1 MATKN
6 QKLESSSLLIKGGH
20 LIDPAAKINTP
31 MDILLRDGRV
41 AEIALPNKIR
51 GSADEKFDA
60 RGLIVA
66 PGFID
71 LHVHLREPGQN
82 YKETI
87 ASGTAAAATGGFTS
101 VCTMPNTA
109 PVVDTAEWV
118 AWLRNPERA
127 AVVNVF
133 PIAAATFGSK
143 GETLTD
149 FSALQRAGAV
159 AVTDDGKPVLD
170 DDVMR
175 RALRLGARTESARRA
190 ACGRYATH
198 RKLLHALRTRPASAW
213 ACAACLAAAE
223 AGIVDR
229 DVSLAQQIRESRLH
243 VAHLSTADA
252 LKAVRR
258 GKRAKARVTC
268 EVTPHHFTL
277 LDENVGEYNTNFKMN
292 PPLRS
297 AADREAIIVAL
308 ADGTVDAIAT
318 DHAPH
323 AIHEKQVEFERA
335 SFGITGLET
344 AVALAITQLHREHK
358 IPLPRIV
365 ELFTAGPARVFD
377 LPGRGSLA
385 RGSHADVT
393 IFDPKKRWTFEAAK
407 VALALAQ
414 HALRWLAIHRKSRSD
429 HRRRPD
435 RLPDRIAVTS
445 VHRSVYSSRNQG
457 GMHASRRLLG
467 SSNHSF
473 RLGSLRRSSG

>member
-1 MATKN
+1 MLTAKS
-6 QKLESSSLLIKGGH
+6 QKRESGSLLIKGGH
-20 LIDPAAKINTP
+20 LIDPAARINAP
-31 MDILLRDGRV
+31 MDLLLRDGRV
-41 AEIALPNKIR
+41 AEVALPNKIR
-51 GSADEKFDA
+51 GAADEKFDA

-71 LHVHLREPGQN
+71 LHVHLREPGQG

-87 ASGTAAAATGGFTS
+87 ATGTAAAAAGGFTS

-118 AWLRNPERA
+118 NWLRNSERA
-127 AVVNVF
+127 AIVNVF
-133 PIAAATFGSK
+133 PIAAATRGSK
-143 GETLTD
+143 GGTLTD

-159 AVTDDGKPVLD
+159 GVTDDGKPILE

-175 RALRLGARTESARRA
+175 MALRLGAALNFPVVQHAEDTRLTENCSMHAGPTSFRLGLRA
-190 ACGRYATH
+190 T
-198 RKLLHALRTRPASAW
+198 P
-213 ACAACLAAAE
+213 AAAE
-223 AGIVDR
+223 AAIVER
-229 DVSLAQQIRESRLH
+229 DVTLAQQIRESRLH

-277 LDENVGEYNTNFKMN
+277 IDENVGEYDTNFKMN

-297 AADREAIIVAL
+297 AADREALIVAL

-323 AIHEKQVEFERA
+323 AAHEKQVEFERA

-344 AVALAITQLHREHK
+344 ALALAITQLCREHK
-358 IPLPRIV
+358 IPLTRIV

-385 RGSHADVT
+385 RGSFADVT
-393 IFDPKKRWTFEAAK
+393 IFDSKKRWTFEAAK
-407 VALALAQ
+407 SHSLSHNTPFNGWQFTGRVVAT
-414 HALRWLAIHRKSRSD
+414 IVGGT
-429 HRRRPD
+429 
-435 RLPDRIAVTS
+435 IAYQVE
-445 VHRSVYSSRNQG
+445 
-457 GMHASRRLLG
+457 
-467 SSNHSF
+467 
-473 RLGSLRRSSG
+473 

>member
-1 MATKN
+1 MTRAETK
-6 QKLESSSLLIKGGH
+6 SLLIKGGH
-20 LIDPAAKINTP
+20 LIDPAARVNAP
-31 MDILLRDGRV
+31 MDLLLRDGRV
-41 AEIALPNKIR
+41 AEVALPNKIR
-51 GSADEKFDA
+51 GGADEKFDA

-71 LHVHLREPGQN
+71 LHVHLREPGQG

-87 ASGTAAAATGGFTS
+87 ASGTAAAAAGGFTS
-101 VCTMPNTA
+101 VCTMPNTS

-118 AWLRNPERA
+118 SWLRNPERA

-133 PIAAATFGSK
+133 PIAAATRGSK
-143 GETLTD
+143 GGTLTD

-159 AVTDDGKPVLD
+159 AVTDDGKPILD

-175 RALRLGARTESARRA
+175 MALRLGAELNFPVVQHAEDTRLTENCSMHAGPTSFRLGLRA
-190 ACGRYATH
+190 AGAV
-198 RKLLHALRTRPASAW
+198 
-213 ACAACLAAAE
+213 AE
-223 AGIVDR
+223 ANVVDR
-229 DVSLAQQIRESRLH
+229 DVTLAQQIRESRLH
-243 VAHLSTADA
+243 VAHLSTSDA

-277 LDENVGEYNTNFKMN
+277 IDENVGEYDTNCKMN

-297 AADREAIIVAL
+297 AVDREAIVVAL
-308 ADGTVDAIAT
+308 GDGTVDAIAT

-323 AIHEKQVEFERA
+323 AAHEKQVEFERA
-335 SFGITGLET
+335 SFGITGLE
-344 AVALAITQLHREHK
+344 AALALAITKLHREHR
-358 IPLPRIV
+358 IPLTRIV

-407 VALALAQ
+407 SCSLSHNSPFDSWQFTGKVVATIVGG
-414 HALRWLAIHRKSRSD
+414 R
-429 HRRRPD
+429 
-435 RLPDRIAVTS
+435 V
-445 VHRSVYSSRNQG
+445 VYR
-457 GMHASRRLLG
+457 AE
-467 SSNHSF
+467 
-473 RLGSLRRSSG
+473 